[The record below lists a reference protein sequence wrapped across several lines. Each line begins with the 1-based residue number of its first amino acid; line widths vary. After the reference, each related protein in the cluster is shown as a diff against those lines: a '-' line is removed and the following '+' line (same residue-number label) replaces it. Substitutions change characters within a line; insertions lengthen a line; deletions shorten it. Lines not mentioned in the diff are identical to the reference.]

1 MIEHNVNHPKPK
13 LGSIDKKK
21 QAVDDTVGETC
32 MDLGED
38 PTSVSVR
45 FEDGARG
52 YETKFEVA
60 LPPEITLA
68 LRMETRVGGGDG
80 ISRKRDPMAR
90 FEIDVEDEGL
100 RKQYRIVGA
109 PADLVKA
116 VFTEKVKTWINR
128 KEVEVDINNKRELV
142 MIAPELQDTWIDCD
156 IGITIDYIP
165 DDLDAVRE
173 YVSELIAIKRHIV
186 ELVGGLRPPDTQA
199 IGEIYRGAQAI
210 SDPAAEASC
219 REFELE
225 AYFKAQSQPESLST
239 GELRQIILWTL
250 FMGLVIA
257 GMVYAQC
264 QKH

>member
-45 FEDGARG
+45 IEDGARG
-52 YETKFEVA
+52 YETTIKVA
-60 LPPEITLA
+60 LPPEVTLA
-68 LRMETRVGGGDG
+68 LWMEERVGRGDG
-80 ISRKRDPMAR
+80 IRRKRDPMAR

-100 RKQYRIVGA
+100 RKKYRIVGA

-186 ELVGGLRPPDTQA
+186 ELVSGLRPPDTKA
-199 IGEIYRGAQAI
+199 VGDIYRGAKAI
-210 SDPAAEASC
+210 SDPAAEASR

-225 AYFKAQSQPESLST
+225 SYFKAQSQPESLST
-239 GELRQIILWTL
+239 GELRKAVVWTL